1 MKKSL
6 ALGLISCVPLF
17 GLSQSFIGY
26 QYDNYSG
33 LQGMLQNPANVA
45 ASKYKVN
52 INFFA
57 FSTTAGNNAYELKN
71 DKFKKFKFS
80 DLTENQDYFKSGN
93 TDKKNM
99 WFNTDIL
106 GPSFMFT
113 SGKKSGVGLYTRART
128 LINEFNLSDNTFR
141 FFGKGN
147 DAFYDQTFQESNLQF
162 KAHAFAEA
170 GLTYGR
176 IIWSA
181 PHHLLKMGVTGK
193 YVVGLGAGSF
203 YSNKLAV
210 NISKSDI
217 INQLQGDVN
226 VRYSNNLDSLDGN
239 MDDVLKK
246 MTDNHGWGFDV
257 GFSYEWRP
265 ESSAWITTDQTP
277 YKLRVNASLNDL
289 GSINYNNSPH
299 GNSYAANVTGKTTDD
314 LDKKDGE
321 NLDEYFTRLEKE
333 NILKTLAHADKM
345 KVKLPT
351 TFRFD
356 IDYHL
361 YKRLFINA
369 ATIVNLIN
377 RDKNQTS
384 AQYATTYT
392 VTPRLE
398 KKWFSLYSPLYYN
411 TLNKKATWGAGMR
424 LGFLY
429 LGSGTILSNML
440 GKQNVSSADVY
451 LGMTLPIY
459 QRVKTHRHRSAP
471 KEETKIEETKEVV
484 RETKETKETKEI
496 KEIKE
501 TKEIKVEKIVE
512 TRVDTVVKKVEVVKE
527 VTHDKDNDGIVDEK
541 DECPDVA
548 GEVALSGCPDK
559 DKDGVADKNDKCPDV
574 AGTAK
579 YNGCP
584 IPDTDK
590 DGINDE
596 EDKCPAVAG
605 LAKYNGCPVPDTDGD
620 GVNDEEDKCPST
632 PGKPANGGCPE
643 IKQDVVKKVAIAAK
657 AIYYMSG
664 KDIIQKVSYPKLDIV
679 VKVLKADPALQI
691 SIEGHTDN
699 LGKPENNLKL
709 SAKRAQAVKNYFIK
723 KGITESR
730 ITAQGFGDSKPIAPN
745 KTPQGRAK
753 NRRVELH
760 LNYQ

>member
-17 GLSQSFIGY
+17 GLSQSIVGY
-26 QYDNYSG
+26 PYDNYSG
-33 LQGMLQNPANVA
+33 VHGMLQNPASVA
-45 ASKYKVN
+45 GSKYKVN
-52 INFFA
+52 INFFS
-57 FSTTAGNNAYELKN
+57 FGTVAGNNAYELKN
-71 DKFKKFKFS
+71 DKVKKFDFS
-80 DLTENQDYFKSGN
+80 DLKENEDYIKSAN
-93 TDKKNM
+93 ADKKNL
-99 WFNTDIL
+99 WFNTEIL

-113 SGKKSGVGLYTRART
+113 SGKKSGVGLYTRARM
-128 LINEFNLSDNTFR
+128 LFNEFNLSDKTFR
-141 FFGKGN
+141 FFGSGN
-147 DAFYDQTFQESNLQF
+147 DGIYDQNIQESMLQV

-181 PHHLLKMGVTGK
+181 PHHQLKMGITGK
-193 YVVGLGAGSF
+193 YVVGIAAASY
-203 YSNKLAV
+203 YSNKLAI
-210 NISKSDI
+210 NIAKSDI
-217 INQLQGDVN
+217 INQLEGDVN
-226 VRYSNNLDSLDGN
+226 VRYSNNLDNVDDQF
-239 MDDVLKK
+239 DDVLKHLS
-246 MTDNHGWGFDV
+246 DNHGLGFDL

-265 ESSAWITTDQTP
+265 ESSEWLSNDQTP
-277 YKLRVNASLNDL
+277 YKVRLNASLNDL
-289 GSINYNNSPH
+289 GSVKYKNSEN
-299 GNSYAANVTGKTTDD
+299 GNSYAANASGKTTDD
-314 LDKKDGE
+314 LDKQDGE
-321 NLDEYFTRLEKE
+321 TFDEYFTRLQ
-333 NILKTLAHADKM
+333 NQGILSTKAHEDNM

-356 IDYHL
+356 ADYHI
-361 YKRLFINA
+361 YRRLFINV

-384 AQYATTYT
+384 AQYPTTFT

-398 KKWFSLYSPLYYN
+398 KKWFSLYTPLYYN

-424 LGFLY
+424 LGPLF
-429 LGSGTILSNML
+429 LGSGSILSNVL
-440 GKQNVSSADVY
+440 GKQNVSNTDIH
-451 LGMTLPIY
+451 LGFTLPIY
-459 QRVKTHRHRSAP
+459 QRVRTHKHKSQP
-471 KEETKIEETKEVV
+471 KQEVKEEPKQEV
-484 RETKETKETKEI
+484 
-496 KEIKE
+496 
-501 TKEIKVEKIVE
+501 KVEKVVE
-512 TRVDTVVKKVEVVKE
+512 TRTDTVVKSVEVVKE
-527 VTHDKDNDGIVDEK
+527 VVKEITHDKDNDGIVDEK

-548 GEVALSGCPDK
+548 GEVALAGCPDK

-584 IPDTDK
+584 IPDTDG

-605 LAKYNGCPVPDTDGD
+605 LAKYNGCPIPDTDGD
-620 GVNDEEDKCPST
+620 GVNDEEDKCPAT

-664 KDIIQKVSYPKLDIV
+664 KDIIQKVSYPKLDVV

-699 LGKPENNLKL
+699 TGKPETNLKL
-709 SAKRAQAVKNYFIK
+709 SAKRADAVKNYFIK
-723 KGITESR
+723 KGIDASR

>member
-17 GLSQSFIGY
+17 GLSQSIIGY
-26 QYDNYSG
+26 PYDNYSG
-33 LQGMLQNPANVA
+33 VHGMLQNPASVA
-45 ASKYKVN
+45 GSKYKVN
-52 INFFA
+52 INFFS
-57 FSTTAGNNAYELKN
+57 FGTSAGNNAYELKN
-71 DKFKKFKFS
+71 EKVKNFDFS
-80 DLTENQDYFKSGN
+80 DLNENQDYFKSGN
-93 TDKKNM
+93 SDKKNL
-99 WFNTDIL
+99 WFNTEIL

-128 LINEFNLSDNTFR
+128 LINEFNLSDKTFR
-141 FFGKGN
+141 YFGNGN
-147 DAFYDQTFQESNLQF
+147 DGIYDQPIQESMLQF

-193 YVVGLGAGSF
+193 YVVGLAAASF

-210 NISKSDI
+210 NIAKNDI
-217 INQLQGDVN
+217 INQLEGDVN
-226 VRYSNNLDSLDGN
+226 VRYSKNLDGVD
-239 MDDVLKK
+239 DDFEDVLDKLS
-246 MTDNHGWGFDV
+246 DNRGWGLDV

-265 ESSAWITTDQTP
+265 ESSGWLTTDQTP
-277 YKLRVNASLNDL
+277 YKLRLNASLNDI
-289 GSINYNNSPH
+289 GSVKYANSDH
-299 GNSYAANVTGKTTDD
+299 GNSYSANATGKTTND
-314 LDKKDGE
+314 LDKQDGE
-321 NLDEYFTRLEKE
+321 SFDEYFTRLE
-333 NILKTLAHADKM
+333 NQGILKSYAHADKM

-356 IDYHL
+356 ADYHI

-369 ATIVNLIN
+369 GTIVNMIN

-384 AQYATTYT
+384 AQYATTFT

-398 KKWFSLYSPLYYN
+398 KKWFSIYTPLYYN

-424 LGFLY
+424 LGPLFV
-429 LGSGTILSNML
+429 GSGSILSNVL
-440 GKQNVSSADVY
+440 GKQNVSSADVH
-451 LGMTLPIY
+451 LGLTMSIY
-459 QRVKTHRHRSAP
+459 QRVRTHRHKSAP
-471 KEETKIEETKEVV
+471 KDEPKEEVKPQPV
-484 RETKETKETKEI
+484 
-496 KEIKE
+496 
-501 TKEIKVEKIVE
+501 VE
-512 TRVDTVVKKVEVVKE
+512 TRVDTVVKSVEVIKE

-541 DECPDVA
+541 DECPEVA
-548 GEVALSGCPDK
+548 GEVALAGCPDK

-584 IPDTDK
+584 IPDTDG

-605 LAKYNGCPVPDTDGD
+605 IAKYNGCPIPDTDGD
-620 GVNDEEDKCPST
+620 GVNDEEDKCPAT
-632 PGKPANGGCPE
+632 PGKPENGGCPE
-643 IKQDVVKKVAIAAK
+643 IKQEVVKKVAIAAK

-664 KDIIQKVSYPKLDIV
+664 KDIIQKVSYPKLDVV

-699 LGKPENNLKL
+699 TGKPETNLKL

-723 KGITESR
+723 KGIAESR

>member
-17 GLSQSFIGY
+17 GLSQSIIGY
-26 QYDNYSG
+26 PYDNYSG
-33 LQGMLQNPANVA
+33 VHGMLQNPASVA
-45 ASKYKVN
+45 GSKYKVN
-52 INFFA
+52 INFFS
-57 FSTTAGNNAYELKN
+57 FGTSAGNNAYELKN
-71 DKFKKFKFS
+71 DKVKNFDFS
-80 DLTENQDYFKSGN
+80 DLTENKDYFKSGN
-93 TDKKNM
+93 SDKKNL
-99 WFNTDIL
+99 WFNTEIL

-128 LINEFNLSDNTFR
+128 LINEFNLSDKTFR
-141 FFGKGN
+141 YFGNGN
-147 DAFYDQTFQESNLQF
+147 DGIYDQPIQESMLQF

-193 YVVGLGAGSF
+193 YVVGLAAASF

-210 NISKSDI
+210 NIAKNDI
-217 INQLQGDVN
+217 INQLEGDVN
-226 VRYSNNLDSLDGN
+226 VRYSNNLDGVD
-239 MDDVLKK
+239 DDFEDVLDKLS
-246 MTDNHGWGFDV
+246 DNRGWGLDV

-265 ESSAWITTDQTP
+265 ESSGWLTTDQTP
-277 YKLRVNASLNDL
+277 YKLRLNASLNDI
-289 GSINYNNSPH
+289 GSVKYANSDH
-299 GNSYAANVTGKTTDD
+299 GNSYSANATGKTTND
-314 LDKKDGE
+314 LDKQDGE
-321 NLDEYFTRLEKE
+321 SFDEYFTRLE
-333 NILKTLAHADKM
+333 NQGILKSYAHADKM

-356 IDYHL
+356 ADYHI

-369 ATIVNLIN
+369 GTIVNMIN

-384 AQYATTYT
+384 AQYATTFT

-398 KKWFSLYSPLYYN
+398 KKWFSIYTPLYYN

-424 LGFLY
+424 LGPLF
-429 LGSGTILSNML
+429 LGSGSILSNVL
-440 GKQNVSSADVY
+440 GKQNVSSADVH
-451 LGMTLPIY
+451 LGLTMSIY
-459 QRVKTHRHRSAP
+459 QRVRTHRHKKEEP
-471 KEETKIEETKEVV
+471 KEEVKPQPV
-484 RETKETKETKEI
+484 
-496 KEIKE
+496 
-501 TKEIKVEKIVE
+501 VE
-512 TRVDTVVKKVEVVKE
+512 TRVDTVVKSVEVIKE

-541 DECPDVA
+541 DECPEVA
-548 GEVALSGCPDK
+548 GEVALAGCPDK

-584 IPDTDK
+584 IPDTDG

-605 LAKYNGCPVPDTDGD
+605 IAKYNGCPIPDTDGD
-620 GVNDEEDKCPST
+620 GVNDEEDKCPAT
-632 PGKPANGGCPE
+632 PGKPENGGCPE
-643 IKQDVVKKVAIAAK
+643 IKQEVVKKVAIAAK

-664 KDIIQKVSYPKLDIV
+664 KDIIQKVSYPKLDVV

-699 LGKPENNLKL
+699 TGKPETNLKL

-723 KGITESR
+723 KGIAESR

>member
-17 GLSQSFIGY
+17 GLSQSIIGY
-26 QYDNYSG
+26 PYDNYSG
-33 LQGMLQNPANVA
+33 VHGMLQNPASVA
-45 ASKYKVN
+45 GSKYKVN
-52 INFFA
+52 INFFS
-57 FSTTAGNNAYELKN
+57 FGTSAGNNAYELKN
-71 DKFKKFKFS
+71 DKVKKFDFS
-80 DLTENQDYFKSGN
+80 DLTENKDYFKSSN
-93 TDKKNM
+93 ADKKNL
-99 WFNTDIL
+99 WFNTEIL

-128 LINEFNLSDNTFR
+128 LVNEFNLSDKTFR
-141 FFGKGN
+141 YFGNGN
-147 DAFYDQTFQESNLQF
+147 DGIYDQPIQESMLQF

-193 YVVGLGAGSF
+193 YIVGLAAASF

-210 NISKSDI
+210 NIAKNDI
-217 INQLQGDVN
+217 INQLEGDVN
-226 VRYSNNLDSLDGN
+226 VRYSDNLDAV
-239 MDDVLKK
+239 DDDFDEVLKK
-246 MTDNHGWGFDV
+246 LSDNRGWGMDV

-265 ESSAWITTDQTP
+265 ESSGWLTTDQTP
-277 YKLRVNASLNDL
+277 YKLRLNASLNDL
-289 GSINYNNSPH
+289 GSVKYANSKH
-299 GNSYAANVTGKTTDD
+299 GNSYSANATGKTTDD

-321 NLDEYFTRLEKE
+321 DFDEYFTRLESQG
-333 NILKTLAHADKM
+333 ILKSYAHVDKM

-356 IDYHL
+356 ADYHI

-369 ATIVNLIN
+369 GTIVNLIN

-384 AQYATTYT
+384 AQYATTFT

-398 KKWFSLYSPLYYN
+398 KKWFSIYTPLYYN

-424 LGFLY
+424 LGPLF
-429 LGSGTILSNML
+429 LGSGSILSNVL
-440 GKQNVSSADVY
+440 GKQNVASADVH
-451 LGMTLPIY
+451 LGLTMSIY
-459 QRVKTHRHRSAP
+459 QRVRTHRHKSKPVDEP
-471 KEETKIEETKEVV
+471 KEEVKPQPVV
-484 RETKETKETKEI
+484 EP
-496 KEIKE
+496 
-501 TKEIKVEKIVE
+501 
-512 TRVDTVVKKVEVVKE
+512 RVDTVVKSVEVIKE

-541 DECPDVA
+541 DECPEVA
-548 GEVALSGCPDK
+548 GEVALAGCPDK

-584 IPDTDK
+584 IPDTDG

-605 LAKYNGCPVPDTDGD
+605 IAKYNGCPIPDTDGD
-620 GVNDEEDKCPST
+620 GVNDEQDKCPAT
-632 PGKPANGGCPE
+632 PGKPENGGCPE
-643 IKQDVVKKVAIAAK
+643 IKQEVVKKVAIAAK

-664 KDIIQKVSYPKLDIV
+664 KDIIQKVSYPKLDVV

-699 LGKPENNLKL
+699 IGKPETNLKL

-723 KGITESR
+723 KGIAESR

>member
-33 LQGMLQNPANVA
+33 VHGMLQNPATVA

-52 INFFA
+52 INFF
-57 FSTTAGNNAYELKN
+57 SISSVAGNNAYELQH
-71 DKFKKFKFS
+71 DKFKKFDFS
-80 DLTENQDYFKSGN
+80 DLTENKDYFKSAN
-93 TDKKNM
+93 ADKKNL
-99 WFNTDIL
+99 WFNTEIL

-113 SGKKSGVGLYTRART
+113 AGKKSGIGVYTRART
-128 LINEFNLSDNTFR
+128 LINEFNLSDKTFR
-141 FFGKGN
+141 YFGNGN
-147 DAFYDQTFQESNLQF
+147 DSIYDQPIQENLLQL

-170 GLTYGR
+170 GVTYGR
-176 IIWSA
+176 IIWSDRL
-181 PHHLLKMGVTGK
+181 HSLKMGVTAK
-193 YVVGLGAGSF
+193 YVVGLAAASL
-203 YSNKLAV
+203 YSNRLAV
-210 NISKSDI
+210 NIAKNDI
-217 INQLQGDVN
+217 INQLEGDVN
-226 VRYSNNLDSLDGN
+226 VRYSNNLDNVDN
-239 MDDVLKK
+239 NFDDVWKK
-246 MTDNHGWGFDV
+246 ASGNHGLGFDV

-265 ESSAWITTDQTP
+265 ETSSWLATDQTP
-277 YKLRVNASLNDL
+277 YKLRLNASINDL
-289 GSINYNNSPH
+289 GSVKYANSTH
-299 GNSYAANVTGKTTDD
+299 GNSYSVNATGKTTDD

-321 NLDEYFTRLEKE
+321 DFDKYFTRLESQG
-333 NILKTLAHADKM
+333 ILTSYAHADKM
-345 KVKLPT
+345 KVKLPA

-356 IDYHL
+356 ADYHL
-361 YKRLFINA
+361 YRRLFINA
-369 ATIVNLIN
+369 GTIVNLIN

-384 AQYATTYT
+384 AEYATTFT

-398 KKWFSLYSPLYYN
+398 KKWFSIYTPLYYN
-411 TLNKKATWGAGMR
+411 SLNKKAAWGAGMR
-424 LGFLY
+424 LGPVF

-440 GKQNVSSADVY
+440 GKQNVTSADVH
-451 LGMTLPIY
+451 LGFTMSIY
-459 QRVKTHRHRSAP
+459 QRVRTHKHRSQP
-471 KEETKIEETKEVV
+471 MQPVKEEPKKEVV
-484 RETKETKETKEI
+484 KEVTTEKL
-496 KEIKE
+496 
-501 TKEIKVEKIVE
+501 VEKHVE
-512 TRVDTVVKKVEVVKE
+512 TRVESRVDTVVKNVEVVKE
-527 VTHDKDNDGIVDEK
+527 VTHDKDNDGVVDEK
-541 DECPDVA
+541 DACPDVA
-548 GEVALSGCPDK
+548 GEVALNGCPDK
-559 DKDGVADKNDKCPDV
+559 DKDGIADKNDKCPDV

-584 IPDTDK
+584 VPDTDG

-596 EDKCPAVAG
+596 EDKCPTVAG
-605 LAKYNGCPVPDTDGD
+605 LAKYNGCPIPDTDGD
-620 GVNDEEDKCPST
+620 GVNDEEDKCPAT

-643 IKQDVVKKVAIAAK
+643 IKQDIVKKVAIAAK

-664 KDIIQKVSYPKLDIV
+664 KDIIQKVSYPKLDVV

-709 SAKRAQAVKNYFIK
+709 SAKRANAVKNYFIK
-723 KGITESR
+723 KGIDASR